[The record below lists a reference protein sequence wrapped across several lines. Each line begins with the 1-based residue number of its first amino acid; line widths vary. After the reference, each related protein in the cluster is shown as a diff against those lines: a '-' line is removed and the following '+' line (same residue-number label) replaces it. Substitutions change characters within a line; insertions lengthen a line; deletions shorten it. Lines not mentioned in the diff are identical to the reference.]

1 MARLTDSDIR
11 LGAKILTWI
20 GIIDQLSTTRI
31 TRALAPLKLPYP
43 QFVLLVH
50 FSRRPAEEP
59 QTVMRVAS
67 AMQQPQPGIT
77 KTIQKM
83 LTKKLLRAAAAPD
96 DARSKLLYLTPKGVE
111 THAKAMASLV
121 PVFRDLFEPWSED
134 DMKDLIE
141 KLDRLKVWL
150 DSKGRA

>member
-1 MARLTDSDIR
+1 MARLTESDIR

-31 TRALAPLKLPYP
+31 TRALASLKLPYP
-43 QFVLLVH
+43 QFVLLIH
-50 FSRRPAEEP
+50 FSHRTDEA
-59 QTVMRVAS
+59 QTVTGVAS

-83 LTKKLLRAAAAPD
+83 LAKKLLRAAPSPG
-96 DARSKLLYLTPKGVE
+96 DARSKLLYLTPKGAE
-111 THAKAMASLV
+111 MHGRALMALV
-121 PVFRDLFEPWSED
+121 PVFRDLFEPWSEGE
-134 DMKDLIE
+134 MNDLIA

-150 DSKGRA
+150 DTKGRE

>member
-50 FSRRPAEEP
+50 FSHRSEEP

-83 LTKKLLRAAAAPD
+83 LTKKLVRAVAAPD

-111 THAKAMASLV
+111 THAKAMAALV
-121 PVFRDLFEPWSED
+121 PVFRELFEPWSEE
-134 DMKDLIE
+134 DMNDLIG
-141 KLDRLKVWL
+141 KLDRLKAWL
-150 DSKGRA
+150 DTKGRE

>member
-1 MARLTDSDIR
+1 MARPTESDIR

-20 GIIDQLSTTRI
+20 GIINQLSATRI
-31 TRALAPLKLPYP
+31 TQALKPLRLPYP
-43 QFVLLVH
+43 QFVLLIH
-50 FSRRPAEEP
+50 FSHRPSEP
-59 QTVMRVAS
+59 QTVTGVAS

-83 LTKKLLRAAAAPD
+83 LVKKFLRAAPAPD

-111 THAKAMASLV
+111 MHGRALAALV
-121 PVFRDLFEPWSED
+121 PVFRDLFEPWNEA
-134 DMKDLIE
+134 DMNDLIG

-150 DSKGRA
+150 DTKGRV

>member
-31 TRALAPLKLPYP
+31 TRALTPLKLPYP

-50 FSRRPAEEP
+50 FSHRPEEP

-83 LTKKLLRAAAAPD
+83 LTKKLLRSTAAPD
-96 DARSKLLYLTPKGVE
+96 DARSKLLYLTPKGSE
-111 THAKAMASLV
+111 THAKAVAALA
-121 PVFRDLFEPWSED
+121 PAFRELFEPWSED
-134 DMKDLIE
+134 DMNDLIG

-150 DSKGRA
+150 DTKGRE